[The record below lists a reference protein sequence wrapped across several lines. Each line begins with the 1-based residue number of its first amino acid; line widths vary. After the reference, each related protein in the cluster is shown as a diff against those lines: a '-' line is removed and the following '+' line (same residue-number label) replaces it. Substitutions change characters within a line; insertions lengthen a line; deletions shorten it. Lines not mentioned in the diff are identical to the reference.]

1 MTSNE
6 YNDDIKFKKKCSF
19 KNIKKNMRSGFQCLV
34 CCYLLFFVLFNPSY
48 WRIDRQVFFTSLQY
62 YVPSH
67 LSRDEFH
74 KLISFILFNTISL
87 DLYTFLPS

>member
-6 YNDDIKFKKKCSF
+6 YKDDIKFKKKCSF
-19 KNIKKNMRSGFQCLV
+19 KNIKKEYEVWLSMPCMLLSFILYIIQSELLAYRQTGFF
-34 CCYLLFFVLFNPSY
+34 Y
-48 WRIDRQVFFTSLQY
+48 FTPILC
-62 YVPSH
+62 H